1 MKRIDLNC
9 DMGESFGHYKIGL
22 DDEIIKYITSAN
34 IGCGFH
40 GGDPMVMRKTVKIA
54 RENGAGIGA
63 HPGFP
68 DLMGFGRRKMDV
80 TPEEIKNY
88 VLYQIGSLYAFAK
101 AEGGELQHI
110 KPHGALYNT
119 MANDERLSRAVM
131 EGIADFDKEL
141 IVLGLAGSKVI
152 DIAEEMGLKVAS
164 EAFADRA
171 YNPDGTLV
179 SRRLPKAVITNPQK
193 VLSRVI
199 QMVKEE
205 KIECINGEIIERKID
220 TICVHGDSPGAVEL
234 VKLIK
239 QGLKKEEI
247 ALLPMKRFL

>member
-1 MKRIDLNC
+1 MKKIDLNC

-22 DDEIIKYITSAN
+22 DDEVIKYVTSAN

-40 GGDPMVMRKTVKIA
+40 GGDPLVMRKTVKIA
-54 RENGAGIGA
+54 RENGVGIGA

-101 AEGGELQHI
+101 AEGEKLQHV

-119 MANDERLSRAVM
+119 IANDEKLSRAVM
-131 EGIADFDKEL
+131 EGIAEFDKEL
-141 IVLGLAGSKVI
+141 IVLGLASSKVI
-152 DIAEEMGLKVAS
+152 NIAEETGLKVAS

-179 SRRLPKAVITNPQK
+179 SRRLPNAVITNPQE

-199 QMVKEE
+199 RMAKEE

-234 VKLIK
+234 VKVIR
-239 QGLKKEEI
+239 QGLEKEGI
-247 ALLPMKRFL
+247 PVLPMKRFL

>member
-1 MKRIDLNC
+1 
-9 DMGESFGHYKIGL
+9 MGESFGHYKIGL
-22 DDEIIKYITSAN
+22 DDEVIKYVTSAN

-40 GGDPMVMRKTVKIA
+40 GGDPLVMRKTVKIA
-54 RENGAGIGA
+54 RENGVGIGA

-101 AEGGELQHI
+101 AEGEKLQHV

-119 MANDERLSRAVM
+119 IANDEKLSRAVM
-131 EGIADFDKEL
+131 EGIAEFDKEL
-141 IVLGLAGSKVI
+141 IVLGLASSKVI
-152 DIAEEMGLKVAS
+152 NIAEETGLKVAS

-179 SRRLPKAVITNPQK
+179 SRRLPNAVITNPQE

-199 QMVKEE
+199 RMAKEE

-234 VKLIK
+234 VKVIR
-239 QGLKKEEI
+239 QGLEKEGI
-247 ALLPMKRFL
+247 PVLPMKRFL

>member
-1 MKRIDLNC
+1 MKKIDLNC

-22 DDEIIKYITSAN
+22 DDEVIKYVTSAN

-40 GGDPMVMRKTVKIA
+40 GGDPLVMRKTVKIA
-54 RENGAGIGA
+54 KENGVGIGA

-101 AEGGELQHI
+101 AEGEKLQHI
-110 KPHGALYNT
+110 KPHGALYNA
-119 MANDERLSRAVM
+119 MVNDERLSRAVM
-131 EGIADFDKEL
+131 EGIAEFDKEL

-152 DIAEEMGLKVAS
+152 NIAEETGLKVAS

-179 SRRLPKAVITNPQK
+179 SRRLPNAVITNPQE

-199 QMVKEE
+199 RMTKEE

-220 TICVHGDSPGAVEL
+220 TICVHGDSPGAVES
-234 VKLIK
+234 VKVIR
-239 QGLKKEEI
+239 QGLEKEGI
-247 ALLPMKRFL
+247 PALPMKRFL

>member
-1 MKRIDLNC
+1 MKKIDLNC
-9 DMGESFGHYKIGL
+9 DMGESFGHYKIGM
-22 DDEIIKYITSAN
+22 DDEIIKYVTSAN

-40 GGDPMVMRKTVKIA
+40 AGDPMIMRKTVKMA
-54 RENGAGIGA
+54 KVNGVGIGA

-88 VLYQIGSLYAFAK
+88 VLYQIGALYAFAK
-101 AEGGELQHI
+101 AEGEKIQHV

-119 MANDERLSRAVM
+119 IVNDEKLFRAVM
-131 EGIADFDKEL
+131 EGIAEFDEEL
-141 IVLGLAGSKVI
+141 IVSALAGSRVI
-152 DIAEEMGLKVAS
+152 NIAEEMGLKVAS

-179 SRRLPKAVITNPQK
+179 SRRLPNSVITNPQK

-199 QMVKEE
+199 QMVKEG
-205 KIECINGEIIERKID
+205 KIECINGEIIKRKID

-234 VKLIK
+234 VKVIRE
-239 QGLKKEEI
+239 GLKKEGI
-247 ALLPMKRFL
+247 LVLPMKRFL